1 MRAAASI
8 VGSVS
13 AHRQQTTQLLD
24 SHHLASAG
32 PRRSHWL
39 ELPARRSSVGIVR
52 HRLTEHLDA
61 WSVPGPAVDDAALLV
76 SELATNAVVHT
87 ASSRIL
93 CGVALSSDG
102 RLRIE
107 VHDDHAAPC
116 EAPDSTDL
124 DEESGRGLLI
134 VRALAESWGVH
145 PSPTTHGKVVWATLR
160 ATSDVG

>member
-13 AHRQQTTQLLD
+13 AQRQQTTQLLD
-24 SHHLASAG
+24 HHLHVAG
-32 PRRSHWL
+32 ARRSHWL
-39 ELPARRSSVGIVR
+39 ELPARRASVGVAR
-52 HRLTEHLDA
+52 HRLAEQLNA
-61 WSVPGPAVDDAALLV
+61 WSVPLSAVDDATLLI

-87 ASSRIL
+87 ASSRML
-93 CGVALSSDG
+93 CGVALSPDG

-107 VHDDHAAPC
+107 VHDDQGAHC

-134 VRALAESWGVH
+134 VRSLADSWGVR
-145 PSPTTHGKVVWATLR
+145 PSPSTRGKVVWAVLR
-160 ATSDVG
+160 TAARSH